1 METFF
6 QKRNTIENISKYNL
20 YSEAYQDIQ
29 SYKQTPNSGIIETPH
44 LITINNSFA
53 NLN

>member
-29 SYKQTPNSGIIETPH
+29 SYKQTPGKIETPH